1 MAKSPP
7 QVRLATETIRPGKD
21 QEERQKQEI
30 FMPALGQR
38 KEPEIPVEKIKQ
50 LASIG
55 CTDEEISLIAGI
67 SEATLQ
73 TRYQALL
80 KEGRAAFKAEIRR
93 M

>member
-1 MAKSPP
+1 
-7 QVRLATETIRPGKD
+7 
-21 QEERQKQEI
+21 
-30 FMPALGQR
+30 MPALGQR

-80 KEGRAAFKAEIRR
+80 KEGRAAFNGLFTNRLLFLGASAGAFPPTGLRLPQPR
-93 M
+93 PAGRL